1 MFTQSSSLGLQ
12 IAFRFGVAPPLSSEL
27 FPTPARS
34 SLSSS
39 AVTSVSSFCLPT
51 PGSRGLGAAGT
62 PHRTDQDHGRVGWNP
77 APQALQHGLCR
88 LWETPSSS
96 PSQCWEVKPSAPP
109 QPGALRN
116 TTPGMRDQSTPR
128 VFADHEWVPSSASPA
143 SAGTAGSGWSSGLES
158 HGRRPLNSL
167 GD

>member
-77 APQALQHGLCR
+77 APQALQQGLCR

-96 PSQCWEVKPSAPP
+96 PSQCWEVNPPPRSLGRSGTQRLGCAIRALPACSRTMSGCQAPLLQL
-109 QPGALRN
+109 QPAPRAADGAL
-116 TTPGMRDQSTPR
+116 
-128 VFADHEWVPSSASPA
+128 
-143 SAGTAGSGWSSGLES
+143 GS
-158 HGRRPLNSL
+158 
-167 GD
+167 